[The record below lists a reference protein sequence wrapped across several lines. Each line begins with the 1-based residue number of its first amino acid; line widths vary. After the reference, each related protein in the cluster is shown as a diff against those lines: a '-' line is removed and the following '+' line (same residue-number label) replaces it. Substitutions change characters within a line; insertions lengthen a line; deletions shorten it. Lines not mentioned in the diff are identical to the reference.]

1 MSRPTINRP
10 ESSDKFQTEDV
21 GNVRSN
27 SLRPVFDYINDES
40 SWFNKLIY
48 SVKVNTHYKPSSK
61 IDPILQND
69 KKHINSCMSIMSDYL
84 KCREI
89 KPEYKCEEIREF
101 LLRIKCI

>member
-10 ESSDKFQTEDV
+10 ESANNNTNEDV
-21 GNVRSN
+21 KTIRSN

-61 IDPILQND
+61 IEPILPND
-69 KKHINSCMSIMSDYL
+69 KKHINNCMSIMTKYL
-84 KCREI
+84 NCRDE

-101 LLRIKCI
+101 LLKIKCI